1 MWHTYGRCP
10 TGATSLAKR
19 RVPPPEAR
27 QRGEHQGLLPF
38 RSRRKID
45 APVWSAERGTRRP
58 DGRRPR

>member
-45 APVWSAERGTRRP
+45 APVLSAKRGTRRP